1 MELIMEGIQLN
12 IRLRFLGKKNNEI
25 YILTNHVAWYK
36 KDGKW
41 VEKKPLKGIHHIGYL
56 KWTCNGLFNYWSGF

>member
-25 YILTNHVAWYK
+25 YILTNHVA
-36 KDGKW
+36 
-41 VEKKPLKGIHHIGYL
+41 
-56 KWTCNGLFNYWSGF
+56 